1 MESDVS
7 GIGSYKA
14 KMFLYED
21 ELFDV
26 KLDSNPVSI
35 AAVLTGLHWL
45 EPAATSPST
54 ERQDGLGQWMNPKGV
69 QRSMDLWLPI
79 GNSIEPSYRDEFR
92 ESLTFNDDWKKDRYL
107 TYT

>member
-35 AAVLTGLHWL
+35 PSI
-45 EPAATSPST
+45 PA
-54 ERQDGLGQWMNPKGV
+54 R
-69 QRSMDLWLPI
+69 
-79 GNSIEPSYRDEFR
+79 NSKFY
-92 ESLTFNDDWKKDRYL
+92 
-107 TYT
+107 

>member
-35 AAVLTGLHWL
+35 SIVPTGIHGLG
-45 EPAATSPST
+45 PTMAATTPST
-54 ERQDGLGQWMNPKGV
+54 ECQDSLGP
-69 QRSMDLWLPI
+69 
-79 GNSIEPSYRDEFR
+79 
-92 ESLTFNDDWKKDRYL
+92 
-107 TYT
+107 

>member
-35 AAVLTGLHWL
+35 ALVPAGLHGL
-45 EPAATSPST
+45 EPTMTATSPCT
-54 ERQDGLGQWMNPKGV
+54 ERQDGLGP
-69 QRSMDLWLPI
+69 
-79 GNSIEPSYRDEFR
+79 
-92 ESLTFNDDWKKDRYL
+92 
-107 TYT
+107 